1 MVYFLIG
8 VIVLL
13 IGIIIYLNVVF
24 YREKRLFKIKLESMQ
39 QAVLEISKKHSGQL
53 GKIKLSDQLNEKL
66 KSSNVTLS
74 HDIFGL
80 NHELFDMLSKNNL
93 LKK

>member
-1 MVYFLIG
+1 MVYFLIA

-13 IGIIIYLNVVF
+13 VGIIIYLNVVF
-24 YREKRLFKIKLESMQ
+24 YKEKRLFKIKLESMQ
-39 QAVLEISKKHSGQL
+39 QVILEISKKQSGQL
-53 GKIKLSDQLNEKL
+53 NKIKLSDQLNEKL

-80 NHELFDMLSKNNL
+80 NHELFEMLSKNNL